1 MRKEILYD
9 PTTQGSFRM
18 MFGFKQPSCYRHQK
32 WVSIA
37 KVKNTAASRRLKAQ
51 LT

>member
-1 MRKEILYD
+1 MKDKLYD
-9 PTTQGSFRM
+9 PVNTGSFKM

-37 KVKNTAASRRLKAQ
+37 KTRVTKASLIKEKI
-51 LT
+51 